1 MASVHSYMSRPPRF
15 SSPILLLLLS
25 LNDQMGN
32 HGINYHLN
40 TNHTQNSPDLSP
52 KLQISPENLIH
63 FKFNH
68 LNSLSLYP
76 PLPLSKLNLPSP
88 NFPCQWSNHT
98 SSCPLYLPLPPPS
111 QSEGVKKYFQNYC
124 TFFCI
129 ISIYMVKTYNLHNI
143 KSID

>member
-40 TNHTQNSPDLSP
+40 TNHTQNNPDLSP

-63 FKFNH
+63 FKFNN

-76 PLPLSKLNLPSP
+76 ALPLSKLNLPSP

-129 ISIYMVKTYNLHNI
+129 ISIYMVDIYNLHNI